1 VIDGEHPI
9 RNGFQDD
16 VGDGIAGFVVFGH
29 ECVFVLA
36 DGNKRL
42 GFSDNQPPA
51 EWQGLCELFHTI
63 VVFAQA

>member
-1 VIDGEHPI
+1 
-9 RNGFQDD
+9 
-16 VGDGIAGFVVFGH
+16 
-29 ECVFVLA
+29 VFVLA

-63 VVFAQA
+63 VVFAQR